1 MAEDFVME
9 MQWRNA
15 AYNPDGTIDCEI
27 LLGGEWLPFTASPD
41 DVEPHGVELFYAL
54 KDILDVRS

>member
-1 MAEDFVME
+1 ME
-9 MQWRNA
+9 LQWRNA

-54 KDILDVRS
+54 KEVLDVRS